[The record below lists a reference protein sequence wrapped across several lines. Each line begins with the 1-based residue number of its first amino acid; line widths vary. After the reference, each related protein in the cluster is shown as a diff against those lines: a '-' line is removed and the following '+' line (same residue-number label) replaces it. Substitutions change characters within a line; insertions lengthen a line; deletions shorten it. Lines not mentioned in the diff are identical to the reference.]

1 MRSIE
6 LLQSYRQ
13 MSQQIFTVVDVETT
27 GRFSRGDR
35 VTEVSVIRATLADGI
50 LEQRTSLIN
59 PQTRIPDRIV
69 RFTGIT
75 QSMVNAAP
83 VAAEVLPHFLPLLSQ
98 GILTA
103 HNLSFDYGF
112 LRSEFDR
119 LETVF
124 EKPKEEQLCTVQ
136 LSRLMLPDL
145 PSRSLPKL
153 VEHFQFDVGRSHR
166 AEADTLACWLLLKRL
181 MQEIL
186 NESDDVLIARFY
198 RQWMPLKYAAVVLN
212 CSPTEAQQQLD
223 LAQVKARFVGRN
235 KKDGTWMYRRGDVER
250 VRAAMAEVQV

>member
-1 MRSIE
+1 
-6 LLQSYRQ
+6 
-13 MSQQIFTVVDVETT
+13 MSQQVFTVVDVETT
-27 GRFSRGDR
+27 GRFHRSDR
-35 VTEVSVIRATLADGI
+35 VTEISVIRATLADGI
-50 LEQRTSLIN
+50 LEQQTSLVN
-59 PQTRIPDRIV
+59 PQVRIPDRIV

-83 VAAEVLPHFLPLLSQ
+83 IAAEVFPRFFPLFHP
-98 GILTA
+98 GILAA

-124 EKPKEEQLCTVQ
+124 EKPKAEQLCTVQ

-186 NESDDVLIARFY
+186 NESDDVLISRFY

-212 CSPTEAQQQLD
+212 CSPAEAQRQLD
-223 LAQVKARFVGRN
+223 QAQVKSRFVGRN

-250 VRAAMAEVQV
+250 VREATAEAQV

>member
-6 LLQSYRQ
+6 LIQSYRQ
-13 MSQQIFTVVDVETT
+13 LSQQVFAVVDVETT
-27 GRFSRGDR
+27 GRYCRSDR
-35 VTEVSVIRATLADGI
+35 VTEVSVIRATLEDGVV
-50 LEQRTSLIN
+50 EQQTSLIN
-59 PQTRIPDRIV
+59 PQTRIPAQIV

-83 VAAEVLPHFLPLLSQ
+83 IAAEVLPNFYPLLSQ

-112 LRSEFDR
+112 LQAEYDR
-119 LETVF
+119 LGTVF
-124 EKPKEEQLCTVQ
+124 DKPKAEQLCTVQ

-153 VEHFQFDVGRSHR
+153 VEHFQFEVGRSHR
-166 AEADTLACWLLLKRL
+166 AAADTMACWLLLKRL

-186 NESDDVLIARFY
+186 NESDDVLMARFR
-198 RQWMPLKYAAVVLN
+198 RQWMPLKYAAIVLN
-212 CSPTEAQQQLD
+212 CSPGEAQRQLD
-223 LAQVKARFVGRN
+223 LANVKVRFVGRN
-235 KKDGTWMYRRGDVER
+235 KKEGTWMYLRGDVER
-250 VRAAMAEVQV
+250 VWETMAETQA